1 LLHCFSQTAGGNE
14 GLNKV
19 QLGSLMYFTSNCH
32 EKKKYREK
40 VNVRGGKI
48 ERKLIN
54 QFNQFFGVFPS
65 VGA

>member
-1 LLHCFSQTAGGNE
+1 
-14 GLNKV
+14 
-19 QLGSLMYFTSNCH
+19 MYFTSNCH